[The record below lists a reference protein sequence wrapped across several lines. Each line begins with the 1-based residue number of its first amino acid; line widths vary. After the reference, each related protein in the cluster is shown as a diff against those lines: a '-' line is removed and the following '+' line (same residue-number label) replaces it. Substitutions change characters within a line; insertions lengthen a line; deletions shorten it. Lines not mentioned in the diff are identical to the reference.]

1 MDAVSHYK
9 LTLII
14 RIKENFCYIKST
26 GQAVTAFATVSVV
39 E

>member
-14 RIKENFCYIKST
+14 RIKEIF
-26 GQAVTAFATVSVV
+26 
-39 E
+39 EL